1 MLAEEMKEKLQ
12 QAYQESDESV
22 TGVVKCAIVLESGSS
37 NVNVLI
43 SELVVLITNILVN
56 LQVCMSAMEYVPLH
70 SLRVQWNKTGPQ
82 SLGARGNLPPPPLGG
97 PAYCTSSKAG
107 GEGSCMKSEL
117 FPYLTGSSCEK
128 WKDQLL
134 SLNHRFMF
142 KKVYRNLGIVE
153 MKLNEVS
160 SGSVTSVVNI
170 AGTPVQQTSG
180 SVRVKLPK
188 LEVKKFK
195 GSVFEWQEFWD
206 AFESSIH
213 TNVGLSDVDKF
224 SYLKGLVEEPA
235 KSAISGFSLTAANYG
250 SAVELLKR
258 RFGKP
263 VTIQRAHI
271 NELLNLQGVY
281 KERETG
287 RLRALYDKI
296 ECHYRGLV
304 ALKVGEA
311 TGADFKNWTMT
322 DLLDQFR
329 VELELR
335 EEAVV
340 LVPNDGRQS
349 GYGKRDRN
357 VYTNSA
363 LFAGWGKGVCAF
375 CRGSHN
381 HEACQKVKDTRE
393 HKGHLARNCMNKV
406 VCNSCKGQ
414 HHTALCE
421 KKNTERDDDKEGT
434 SCRIALQTAQA
445 LVKGERQRRKAK
457 ETEVRE
463 VVRVDVNPLGSGKVL
478 TLEAYVVPTLTKA
491 RMTRSYNCGIWI
503 VWVLR
508 RRTRMKSQVKRLR
521 KQPDILVEYD
531 NIIKQQL
538 DAGVIERVPELDTA
552 EKVHYLPHQAV

>member
-1 MLAEEMKEKLQ
+1 MPLQ
-12 QAYQESDESV
+12 QNEASKLLYKLTITIAAKKQVQSQKHMSTAVVLMQFISLATDRQDLSIFPTQNASSLDMALSRV
-22 TGVVKCAIVLESGSS
+22 QGVSKSSGSSESGSAG
-37 NVNVLI
+37 LA
-43 SELVVLITNILVN
+43 T
-56 LQVCMSAMEYVPLH
+56 
-70 SLRVQWNKTGPQ
+70 R
-82 SLGARGNLPPPPLGG
+82 LPYINSP
-97 PAYCTSSKAG
+97 KRIQ
-107 GEGSCMKSEL
+107 KSEIS
-117 FPYLTGSSCEK
+117 T
-128 WKDQLL
+128 
-134 SLNHRFMF
+134 LNNHIFTE
-142 KKVYRNLGIVE
+142 LGVAYERLIVE

-160 SGSVTSVVNI
+160 SGSVTSIVNI

-311 TGADFKNWTMT
+311 TYSN
-322 DLLDQFR
+322 LLDQFR

-349 GYGKRDRN
+349 GYGKRERN
-357 VYTNSA
+357 
-363 LFAGWGKGVCAF
+363 
-375 CRGSHN
+375 
-381 HEACQKVKDTRE
+381 KVKDTRE
-393 HKGHLARNCMNKV
+393 P
-406 VCNSCKGQ
+406 
-414 HHTALCE
+414 LCE

-434 SCRIALQTAQA
+434 SCNHKSYVTAKTANLAGLKVLRKELLGLSTFGQ
-445 LVKGERQRRKAK
+445 KAK
-457 ETEVRE
+457 EMEVRE

-478 TLEAYVVPTLTKA
+478 TLEAYVVPVISRALTKA
-491 RMTRSYNCGIWI
+491 RMTLETELGFVLSGPLKGKCG
-503 VWVLR
+503 
-508 RRTRMKSQVKRLR
+508 
-521 KQPDILVEYD
+521 DD
-531 NIIKQQL
+531 NDGTLQL
-538 DAGVIERVPELDTA
+538 DA
-552 EKVHYLPHQAV
+552 

>member
-1 MLAEEMKEKLQ
+1 MVHLAE
-12 QAYQESDESV
+12 
-22 TGVVKCAIVLESGSS
+22 I
-37 NVNVLI
+37 
-43 SELVVLITNILVN
+43 
-56 LQVCMSAMEYVPLH
+56 
-70 SLRVQWNKTGPQ
+70 
-82 SLGARGNLPPPPLGG
+82 
-97 PAYCTSSKAG
+97 
-107 GEGSCMKSEL
+107 
-117 FPYLTGSSCEK
+117 
-128 WKDQLL
+128 
-134 SLNHRFMF
+134 
-142 KKVYRNLGIVE
+142 
-153 MKLNEVS
+153 KLNEVS
-160 SGSVTSVVNI
+160 SGSVVNI
-170 AGTPVQQTSG
+170 AGTASDVASTNVANGGNIAMESSSVENFEETTISTSPTQPVQQTSG

-287 RLRALYDKI
+287 RLRALYNKI

-311 TGADFKNWTMT
+311 TYSSIVVPSLLEKLPESVRLTITRGADFKNWTMT
-322 DLLDQFR
+322 VLLDQFR

-381 HEACQKVKDTRE
+381 REACQKVKDTRE
-393 HKGHLARNCMNKV
+393 RKSILRKYSRCFNCLDKGHLARNCMNKV

-421 KKNTERDDDKEGT
+421 KKN
-434 SCRIALQTAQA
+434 L
-445 LVKGERQRRKAK
+445 
-457 ETEVRE
+457 
-463 VVRVDVNPLGSGKVL
+463 
-478 TLEAYVVPTLTKA
+478 
-491 RMTRSYNCGIWI
+491 
-503 VWVLR
+503 
-508 RRTRMKSQVKRLR
+508 
-521 KQPDILVEYD
+521 
-531 NIIKQQL
+531 
-538 DAGVIERVPELDTA
+538 
-552 EKVHYLPHQAV
+552 H